1 MFYYSKFINIMNTT
15 KKDIYTLVIY
25 GGMEFLMLIHF
36 FYIVFLFVFDKLYKL
51 KIYYIKN

>member
-15 KKDIYTLVIY
+15 KKDIYTLVTY